1 MIATISTTNQVVTVI
16 NVFTVNPQNQQRL
29 VNLLI
34 HTAERIMK
42 KQAGYVS
49 TNIHKS
55 LDGMRVVN
63 YAQWRSRTDFEA
75 IFRIPEVVE
84 HLAEIMAFAKSDYHL
99 YDVIYSDGASSD
111 PPGIEE
117 PVPGSERNAS

>member
-1 MIATISTTNQVVTVI
+1 MITTISTTNQVVTVI

-34 HTAERIMK
+34 HATERILK
-42 KQAGYVS
+42 RQPGYVS

-63 YAQWRSRTDFEA
+63 YAQWRSREDFDA

-99 YDVIYSDGASSD
+99 YDVTYSDRLSSD
-111 PPGIEE
+111 PPGMEE
-117 PVPGSERNAS
+117 PSPA

>member
-1 MIATISTTNQVVTVI
+1 MITTISTTNQVVTVI

-34 HTAERIMK
+34 HMAERIMK
-42 KQAGYVS
+42 KQPGYVS

-63 YAQWRSRTDFEA
+63 YAQWRSREDFDA
-75 IFRIPEVVE
+75 IFRIPEVIE
-84 HLAEIMAFAKSDYHL
+84 HMAEIMAFAKSDYHL
-99 YDVIYSDGASSD
+99 YDVIYSDGPSRD
-111 PPGIEE
+111 PPGMEE
-117 PVPGSERNAS
+117 PGLDPSS